1 MKSNNET
8 VSHQN
13 LKAGN
18 IAKCMTSEGNSALL
32 PANDNHSQ
40 DFFS

>member
-18 IAKCMTSEGNSALL
+18 IVKGMTSEGNSALL
-32 PANDNHSQ
+32 RVNDNHSQ